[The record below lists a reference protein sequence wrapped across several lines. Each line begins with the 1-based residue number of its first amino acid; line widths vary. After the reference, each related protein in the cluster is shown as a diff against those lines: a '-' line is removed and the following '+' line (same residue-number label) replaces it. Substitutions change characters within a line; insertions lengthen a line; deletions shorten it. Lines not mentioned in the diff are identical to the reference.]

1 MVGTMVRQ
9 NYRDSNRIG
18 IETMQMV
25 ETMIGQV
32 DA

>member
-9 NYRDSNRIG
+9 NYRDNNRIG